1 MSAPH
6 DRESWL
12 ERNGLVLVIV
22 YGILFVT
29 AIVSWNP
36 KL

>member
-1 MSAPH
+1 MSGLH

-12 ERNGLVLVIV
+12 DRNGLVLVIL

-29 AIVSWNP
+29 AIVTWNP

>member
-12 ERNGLVLVIV
+12 DRNGLVLVIL
-22 YGILFVT
+22 YGLIFVT
-29 AIVSWNP
+29 VLVTFNP